1 MKTLKASALNIRLE
15 NIELDIGLTIES
27 FEVVGGEA
35 AADLKPFQLFLKEP
49 GRVRVV
55 VTEQAVGKFLEKESP
70 GGLRGFQVSI
80 RDGVIHVSAKAQVI
94 VSIPVR
100 AVCTLEIE
108 QQSRLMVRLQS
119 VDVLGGGPQGMVE
132 QQLAKINP
140 ILDAADFPVAVK
152 LLSAELDRGQI
163 VLHGLI
169 EGI

>member
-1 MKTLKASALNIRLE
+1 MKTIKASAITARLE
-15 NIELDIGLTIES
+15 NIELDMGLTVQS
-27 FEVVGGEA
+27 FEVVGGEVA
-35 AADLKPFQLFLKEP
+35 VDIDPFDVFLREP
-49 GRVRVV
+49 GRVRAV
-55 VTEQAVGKFLEKESP
+55 VTEAAVAALLERQAP
-70 GGLRGFQVSI
+70 GGLRNFEVSI
-80 RDGVIHVSAKAQVI
+80 RGGLINVAAKAQVI

-108 QQSRLMVRLQS
+108 EGKRLMVRLKS

-140 ILDAADFPVAVK
+140 VLDAADLPLNIRLVSTEV
-152 LLSAELDRGQI
+152 DNGQI